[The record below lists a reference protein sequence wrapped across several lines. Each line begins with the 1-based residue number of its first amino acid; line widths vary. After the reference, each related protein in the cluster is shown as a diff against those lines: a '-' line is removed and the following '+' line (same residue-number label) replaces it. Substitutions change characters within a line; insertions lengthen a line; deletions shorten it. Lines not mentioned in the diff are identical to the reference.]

1 MPLQGVSSPGVHTCT
16 HILFIKQ
23 VDTETR
29 MYLNTSLESYRYLW
43 ADEMS
48 LLAVLP
54 LHSKWCV
61 SHVACM
67 SFSSIG
73 SVSCFLNVAV
83 NISLEYSSVGNGD
96 HLYHFW
102 NLVRKLAN
110 VRKHSITRSFICK
123 LGFGNHDSTLR
134 APVTTLRL
142 QML

>member
-1 MPLQGVSSPGVHTCT
+1 
-16 HILFIKQ
+16 
-23 VDTETR
+23 
-29 MYLNTSLESYRYLW
+29 
-43 ADEMS
+43 
-48 LLAVLP
+48 
-54 LHSKWCV
+54 
-61 SHVACM
+61 M

-123 LGFGNHDSTLR
+123 LGFGNHDSTLH
-134 APVTTLRL
+134 APVTTLCL